1 MSNMDFDDFKTVVIS
16 TVIITNITLNVLV
29 VAVVARYPQLREDR
43 TALFMFSIAM
53 SDLAN
58 GCTSMS
64 LSAALCSRATPNVR
78 NMTEYLPGV
87 HAFFSAWFSFNSMHS
102 LCWMT
107 IYKMVAITNPFRCEQ
122 LLTRSRCYLLICG
135 IWFTGAVIG
144 VSLIPTSTAWN
155 MNACGFYID
164 VPKGIVSVLIIDVLI
179 GIVWPTVAIF
189 YSTTRIFITIIR
201 THRQI
206 SAQLNSIGGGI
217 GEAAP
222 SLSVNSIRSGRNVL
236 LICFTFVLLTAPFAL
251 YFTLIAFGFDSRIP
265 YAFKFISV
273 WLFFFNSSS
282 NSLIYILVFR
292 SVRGRTW
299 QMLKDGYNHCISR

>member
-1 MSNMDFDDFKTVVIS
+1 
-16 TVIITNITLNVLV
+16 
-29 VAVVARYPQLREDR
+29 
-43 TALFMFSIAM
+43 
-53 SDLAN
+53 
-58 GCTSMS
+58 
-64 LSAALCSRATPNVR
+64 
-78 NMTEYLPGV
+78 
-87 HAFFSAWFSFNSMHS
+87 
-102 LCWMT
+102 
-107 IYKMVAITNPFRCEQ
+107 
-122 LLTRSRCYLLICG
+122 
-135 IWFTGAVIG
+135 
-144 VSLIPTSTAWN
+144 

-206 SAQLNSIGGGI
+206 SAQLHSIGGCV

-222 SLSVNSIRSGRNVL
+222 SLSVSSIRSGRNVL
-236 LICFTFVLLTAPFAL
+236 LICLTFVLLTAPFAL

-265 YAFKFISV
+265 FAFKFISV